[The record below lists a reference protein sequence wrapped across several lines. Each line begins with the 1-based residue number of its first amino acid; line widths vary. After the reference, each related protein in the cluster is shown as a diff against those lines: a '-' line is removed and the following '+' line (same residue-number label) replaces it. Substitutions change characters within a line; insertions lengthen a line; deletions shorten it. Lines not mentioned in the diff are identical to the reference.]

1 MATYTER
8 LQHIWKRYEAAGMPT
23 PATTREVAAWAIEH
37 RLWEPHRADII
48 AQCAEDLAKALRE
61 EYRTD
66 RRGRRYRAKHAVR
79 ISQGGQQ
86 MTFWAD
92 IDNAPREH
100 MEKAFAQRRAQI
112 VGDCYQLK
120 TDVDCY
126 NDVHASEPP
135 IQIILDFSQDVEEL
149 QSLDNHQDDAAD

>member
-1 MATYTER
+1 M
-8 LQHIWKRYEAAGMPT
+8 QQIWKRYEASRMPT
-23 PATTREVAAWAIEH
+23 PATTREVAAWAIEN
-37 RLWEPHRADII
+37 RLWEPHREDII
-48 AQCAEDLAKALRE
+48 EQCAEDLAKALRE
-61 EYRTD
+61 EYRTH

-86 MTFWAD
+86 MTLWAD

-100 MEKAFAQRRAQI
+100 MEKAFAQRRSQI

-126 NDVHASEPP
+126 NDVHASELP
-135 IQIILDFSQDVEEL
+135 IQVILDFSKDVEEL
-149 QSLDNHQDDAAD
+149 QSLDDPRDDAAD